1 MTKIDHYAQILQTL
15 TDWDSYLLQNSG
27 LPGPRG
33 NIELGR
39 AFARLADETAIE
51 KYLSYTPALA
61 PVNSPY
67 EFLAFCGVLGLGRLV
82 VEGQKERL
90 AVLRQMA
97 SDPRWRIREGV
108 AMALQQY
115 GCADIAA
122 LVEEMKRW
130 LHGGLLEKRA
140 VAAALCE
147 PVLLQ
152 EHWVVQRVLD
162 ILDQITAS
170 IKEASDRKSE
180 EFRVLRK
187 ALGYC
192 WSVAVAAWPEMG
204 KGRMEKWM
212 DEEDRDIRWI
222 MKENLRKNRLLKMDG
237 EWVANWLERLRL

>member
-1 MTKIDHYAQILQTL
+1 MTKVDHYAQILQTL

-27 LPGPRG
+27 LAGPRG

-51 KYLSYTPALA
+51 KYLSYSADVA

-82 VEGQKERL
+82 VEGQRERL
-90 AVLRQMA
+90 AVLRHKA

-108 AMALQQY
+108 AMALQQF
-115 GCADIAA
+115 GCADMPA

-130 LHGGLLEKRA
+130 VHGGLMEKRA

-152 EHWVVQRVLD
+152 EQWIVQHVLD
-162 ILDQITAS
+162 ILDQITGS
-170 IKEASDRKSE
+170 IKQASDRKSE

-192 WSVAVAAWPEMG
+192 WSVAVAARPEMG
-204 KGRMEKWM
+204 KVRMEKWM
-212 DEEDRDIRWI
+212 NEKDRDIRWI
-222 MKENLRKNRLLKMDG
+222 MKENLRKNRLLRMDG
-237 EWVANWLERLRL
+237 KWVAKWLERLG